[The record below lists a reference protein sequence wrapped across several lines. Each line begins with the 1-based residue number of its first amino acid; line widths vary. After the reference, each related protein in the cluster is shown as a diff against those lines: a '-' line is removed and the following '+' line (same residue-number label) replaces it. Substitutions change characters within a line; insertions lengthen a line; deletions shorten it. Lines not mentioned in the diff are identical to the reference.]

1 MDGDEGGGAVGKM
14 QGLVVTIEIVL
25 LSAATAPLPPA
36 KPQQSPLVRYFGPGR
51 ATSAPPQ
58 RPACATTATAP
69 SRTLDGYPPRFSSS
83 AFQQPQR
90 LTRLR
95 HRRLGS
101 TIRAIPRLGLQGA
114 QPLNQLTALGPPR
127 VRDAGPVLGGLDPHP
142 ALP

>member
-1 MDGDEGGGAVGKM
+1 M
-14 QGLVVTIEIVL
+14 
-25 LSAATAPLPPA
+25 
-36 KPQQSPLVRYFGPGR
+36 RYFR
-51 ATSAPPQ
+51 LAEQRQ
-58 RPACATTATAP
+58 RPALAARVCDHGYGAEPHPGRLRAAILIFRCPTA
-69 SRTLDGYPPRFSSS
+69 
-83 AFQQPQR
+83 QR